1 MVSFFAVLFAA
12 LLLVDNSVLP
22 DMRREAPPRYHVMTD
37 E

>member
-12 LLLVDNSVLP
+12 LLLDNSVLP
-22 DMRREAPPRYHVMTD
+22 DMRREAPPRFHVMTD